1 MNSTLQNVTIVLV
14 HGAWADGS
22 CWRNV
27 ILQLQRENVK
37 TISAQLPLTSLAED
51 IDALNRTLERTSGPV
66 VLVRHA
72 YAGGVISAMKKD
84 RVKALVYIAALAP
97 DEGETVANV
106 FYRSPPHPD
115 APRLTPDAHGFLW
128 MPEEGFRQAVAHNA
142 STEEIA
148 VLATAQRPIALG
160 CMERPIPL
168 PDWRSKASVFLLAEE
183 DRMISPET
191 QRFMAD
197 RMRAR
202 VRSCKT
208 DHSPM
213 LSAPN
218 LVVDTIR
225 EAVRETRSP

>member
-1 MNSTLQNVTIVLV
+1 
-14 HGAWADGS
+14 
-22 CWRNV
+22 
-27 ILQLQRENVK
+27 RENVK

-66 VLVRHA
+66 VLVGHA
-72 YAGGVISAMKKD
+72 YAGAVISAMKKD

-97 DEGETVANV
+97 DESETVANV

-160 CMERPIPL
+160 GMKRPVPL
-168 PDWRSKASVFLLAEE
+168 RDGKSKASVFRLAEG
-183 DRMISPET
+183 DRRITRGP
-191 QRFMAD
+191 QLFRGD
-197 RMRAR
+197 GMRAR

-213 LSAPN
+213 LPAPN
-218 LVVDTIR
+218 LVVDTTR
-225 EAVRETRSP
+225 EAVREPRSP